1 MEQNETITMCELSSN
16 ELGVE
21 QMRRIDEA
29 VRRNR
34 EKLSLRRRAER
45 HERFALYNE
54 EFKCRQH
61 DMMVEATRLE
71 LEAREERRLNRMKA
85 KFEEW
90 REMCKAEEEKDEED
104 LKNLEEEAKERKE
117 ANAKKKGKKGK

>member
-1 MEQNETITMCELSSN
+1 MGNETITMCELSSN

-34 EKLSLRRRAER
+34 DKLSARRRAER

-71 LEAREERRLNRMKA
+71 LESREERRLNRMKA
-85 KFEEW
+85 KFEE
-90 REMCKAEEEKDEED
+90 RASCAR
-104 LKNLEEEAKERKE
+104 LKHRKTQR
-117 ANAKKKGKKGK
+117 

>member
-1 MEQNETITMCELSSN
+1 MGTITMCELSSN

-34 EKLSLRRRAER
+34 EKLSQRRRAER

-61 DMMVEATRLE
+61 DMMVEATRLK

-90 REMCKAEEEKDEED
+90 REVCEAEAQKERGPRNLDHRGPGAQRSWREEEGEERQ
-104 LKNLEEEAKERKE
+104 KEEV
-117 ANAKKKGKKGK
+117 

>member
-1 MEQNETITMCELSSN
+1 MCELSSN

-34 EKLSLRRRAER
+34 EKLSLRRRSER

-90 REMCKAEEEKDEED
+90 RELCKAEAQKDAED
-104 LKNLEEEAKERKE
+104 LENLTVEAQERKE
-117 ANAKKKGKKGK
+117 ANAKKKGKKGKKKK